1 MNLFWGE
8 SSKKK
13 NKLNFARKSVIFL
26 LYIFF
31 SGWRKRE
38 GKYIGFHK
46 YTNERLQVKSL
57 LVKTVVKI
65 NITKSM
71 KYKNDEL
78 VKWHHRNQLKMTLN
92 TINIFLSW
100 NATYLEELSY
110 DHFSMQNILLVVR
123 AKLLI
128 LPFIRKSLLYLFH

>member
-13 NKLNFARKSVIFL
+13 QVKFCKEECHFLVIH
-26 LYIFF
+26 FF
-31 SGWRKRE
+31 SGGRKRE

-100 NATYLEELSY
+100 NATYLEEISY
-110 DHFSMQNILLVVR
+110 DHFSLQNILLVVR